1 MSDERDDKW
10 FLRASRERAEIA
22 EKERTLEDIVN
33 AIGERRSRD
42 LLDIVA
48 TLEQDKGWNTA
59 LEHIIAAAD
68 KEYSTPA
75 SFGKQRTQI
84 EPLKFREMIFS
95 LLSCNGLEP
104 VQTDTMTLL
113 RMLKSNI
120 SLADASQSFIL
131 HTQEI
136 TMKQI
141 ESGDTLYFNL
151 PQETKFD
158 ELSRLLETTRTEHIA
173 GLTLL
178 KRNEAVDLT
187 QLWY

>member
-1 MSDERDDKW
+1 VSDERDDKW

-48 TLEQDKGWNTA
+48 TVEQDKGWNTA
-59 LEHIIAAAD
+59 LEHIITAAD

-75 SFGKQRTQI
+75 SFGKQRTRI

-95 LLSCNGLEP
+95 LLSCDGLEP

-113 RMLKSNI
+113 QMLKSNI

-136 TMKQI
+136 TMNKKQ
-141 ESGDTLYFNL
+141 SSMNL
-151 PQETKFD
+151 AD
-158 ELSRLLETTRTEHIA
+158 Y
-173 GLTLL
+173 L
-178 KRNEAVDLT
+178 K
-187 QLWY
+187 QPGPSI